1 MGRRHRLLEGFYWFH
16 TGLIKQSPRKG
27 MLNLCRLNKDFDS
40 YKALGPLHT
49 AGTVKGAV
57 VYLNER
63 ASAVPQSQPRPRVTC
78 GWQPP
83 SCFIS
88 CHKQAFGRKRFFAV
102 SCLLFILTCLW
113 GYGLAVS
120 TKPSLWSLKLPL
132 KVGTQVAKKPMRM
145 KSKGHALVKVLLY
158 TPGDWKIT
166 ITIILL
172 PSLGESSKFKMY

>member
-1 MGRRHRLLEGFYWFH
+1 
-16 TGLIKQSPRKG
+16 
-27 MLNLCRLNKDFDS
+27 MLSLCRLNKDFDS
-40 YKALGPLHT
+40 CKALGPLHT
-49 AGTVKGAV
+49 ECTVKGAV
-57 VYLNER
+57 VYLNKR
-63 ASAVPQSQPRPRVTC
+63 ASAVPQSQPKSRVTC

-83 SCFIS
+83 SCSIS
-88 CHKQAFGRKRFFAV
+88 CHKQAFSRKRFVAV
-102 SCLLFILTCLW
+102 SCLLLILTCLW

-172 PSLGESSKFKMY
+172 PSLGESRKFKIY